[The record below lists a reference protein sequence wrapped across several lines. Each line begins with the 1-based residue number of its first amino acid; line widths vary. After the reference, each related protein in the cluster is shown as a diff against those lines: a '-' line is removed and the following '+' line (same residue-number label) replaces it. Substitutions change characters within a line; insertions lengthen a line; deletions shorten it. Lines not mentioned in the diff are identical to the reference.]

1 MYFSKSCFAPVES
14 SQENNG
20 AGCPTSKLITSLIGG
35 GMSNYSSNIALAHKM
50 ANLLRELK
58 ILAKKTHKLK
68 RSTVFIHYALNLIQ
82 NESSKG

>member
-1 MYFSKSCFAPVES
+1 
-14 SQENNG
+14 
-20 AGCPTSKLITSLIGG
+20 
-35 GMSNYSSNIALAHKM
+35 MSNYSSNIALAHKM

-82 NESSKG
+82 NESSNG